1 MDKVKM
7 TTPDGVTENIEK
19 LAALFPAAVTEMR
32 GEDGTLRKGID
43 FEKLKQLLSRDIVE
57 GGERYEFSWV
67 GKKAAMAEA
76 ARPTTETLRPVKAD
90 SRDWDTTE
98 NLYIEGDNL
107 AALKVLQES
116 YLGKVKM
123 IYIDPPYNTGSDNFV
138 YPDSY
143 TMDEEEYE
151 GGIGL
156 YSFDGK
162 KLFKENNIGNPRFH
176 SDWCSMIYSR
186 LLLAKNLLS
195 TDGVICI
202 QIDDNEVENLKKIC
216 DEVFGIDNFMT
227 TIVVKM
233 SEATGM
239 KMAHADMR
247 IPKLKEYILVYT
259 NGTRKKLGE
268 VSIPKDKWDSEYK
281 TFLEGLTRDD
291 VSFLKA
297 VRENEE
303 RTLDDIRM
311 CDKILSKVSY
321 ISLGNAYKKY
331 NISESEQQTFNFQ
344 NAWRIVQTVSMTG
357 GAKQLAD
364 EKKER
369 THSVFFSIVTPQK
382 KMYFIKG
389 DYSDDIS
396 KPRIKILFA
405 DDYLTVNPCDFWQ
418 DIKTTGLDNE
428 GFVDFRNGKKPLRL
442 VERLIKLFTGDNDT
456 VLDFFAGSGT
466 TGQAVMEFNIREH
479 SSRKFILVQLPEN
492 LDTEATKQTGA
503 NKKETEELIR
513 FLDSIHRT
521 HFLSEIGKERI
532 RRAGDKIKTEH
543 PDADLDIGFR
553 VFRVDSSNMR
563 DVYYKP
569 EEFTQ
574 TMLGEAVSNIKP
586 DRTDLDLLYACLLDC
601 GVPIHLPHTTTTVDG
616 CTIHNVDNGALM
628 ACFDEHIPH
637 SVIRAMAAETPL
649 QVIFRDSAFAADA
662 DKINVTEIFKNLSPD
677 TKVRVI

>member
-107 AALKVLQES
+107 AALKILQES

-123 IYIDPPYNTGSDNFV
+123 IYIDPPYNTGNDFIYRDSWTRSQRNENEQMGMYDDDNN
-138 YPDSY
+138 
-143 TMDEEEYE
+143 T
-151 GGIGL
+151 
-156 YSFDGK
+156 
-162 KLFKENNIGNPRFH
+162 LFLNADTRGHYH

-186 LLLAKNLLS
+186 LALS
-195 TDGVICI
+195 RSYLSDDGVIFI
-202 QIDDNEVENLKKIC
+202 SIDDHEISNLISIADEIFGERNRLAILVWKK
-216 DEVFGIDNFMT
+216 
-227 TIVVKM
+227 KY
-233 SEATGM
+233 TGG
-239 KMAHADMR
+239 KGSSTFVDYH
-247 IPKLKEYILVYT
+247 EYILAYARNIEQLGDISMARPEEEKGKFVNTDAYFAERGKYYTRPLKSNLDPRPTLVYPIVLPDGSSVT
-259 NGTRKKLGE
+259 TQWICAKDTYEQLKAEGRIEFKDPKSSKFPVYRKYYENDAGGTVKIPSFIE
-268 VSIPKDKWDSEYK
+268 VSNNNAAKEELKS
-281 TFLEGLTRDD
+281 LLNVSQTRDLPFQTPKPTELLQLFVQNFTSGND
-291 VSFLKA
+291 
-297 VRENEE
+297 
-303 RTLDDIRM
+303 
-311 CDKILSKVSY
+311 Y
-321 ISLGNAYKKY
+321 I
-331 NISESEQQTFNFQ
+331 
-344 NAWRIVQTVSMTG
+344 
-357 GAKQLAD
+357 
-364 EKKER
+364 
-369 THSVFFSIVTPQK
+369 
-382 KMYFIKG
+382 
-389 DYSDDIS
+389 
-396 KPRIKILFA
+396 
-405 DDYLTVNPCDFWQ
+405 
-418 DIKTTGLDNE
+418 
-428 GFVDFRNGKKPLRL
+428 
-442 VERLIKLFTGDNDT
+442 
-456 VLDFFAGSGT
+456 LDFFSGSAST
-466 TGQAVMEFNIREH
+466 AHAVLNANICDNKKRH
-479 SSRKFILVQLPEN
+479 FIMVQLPEAN
-492 LDTEATKQTGA
+492 GLRGATYK
-503 NKKETEELIR
+503 NIC
-513 FLDSIHRT
+513 
-521 HFLSEIGKERI
+521 EIGKERI
-532 RRAGDKIKTEH
+532 RRAGDKIKAEH

-553 VFRVDSSNMR
+553 VFRIDSSNMR
-563 DVYYKP
+563 DVFYKP

-637 SVIRAMAAETPL
+637 SVIRAMAAEAPL

>member
-7 TTPDGVTENIEK
+7 TTPDGVAENIEK

-90 SRDWDTTE
+90 SRNWDTTE

-107 AALKVLQES
+107 AALKILQES

-123 IYIDPPYNTGSDNFV
+123 IYIDPPYNTGKNYIYRNDFSLDRDD
-138 YPDSY
+138 Y
-143 TMDEEEYE
+143 YE
-151 GGIGL
+151 QAGEISESG
-156 YSFDGK
+156 S
-162 KLFKENNIGNPRFH
+162 KLVSNPRTYGRFH
-176 SDWCSMIYSR
+176 SAWLTMFYERI
-186 LLLAKNLLS
+186 LLARNLLRK
-195 TDGVICI
+195 DGVLVVA
-202 QIDDNEVENLKKIC
+202 IDENEQASLETLLKEVFNESVYDVVSVPVVHNPRGVQGKNFSYIHEFAIFVFPNSIKAIADKKIPEDSVTWSQFRNWGTESERTDAKNC
-216 DEVFGIDNFMT
+216 FYPV
-227 TIVVKM
+227 VVKDDTIIGFG
-233 SEATGM
+233 SVTPNEIHPCQTE
-239 KMAHADMR
+239 KHND
-247 IPKLKEYILVYT
+247 EYWVYPIDK
-259 NGTRKKLGE
+259 NGIERKWRYARQSVDEISNMLRAKKTSSGYE
-268 VSIPKDKWDSEYK
+268 IEIGK
-281 TFLEGLTRDD
+281 TFGVQKTIWIDKRYDANEYGTKIVGELVPGGEF
-291 VSFLKA
+291 SFPKSLWTVYDA
-297 VRENEE
+297 VVAA
-303 RTLDDIRM
+303 T
-311 CDKILSKVSY
+311 S
-321 ISLGNAYKKY
+321 
-331 NISESEQQTFNFQ
+331 T
-344 NAWRIVQTVSMTG
+344 
-357 GAKQLAD
+357 
-364 EKKER
+364 EKEC
-369 THSVFFSIVTPQK
+369 TI
-382 KMYFIKG
+382 
-389 DYSDDIS
+389 
-396 KPRIKILFA
+396 
-405 DDYLTVNPCDFWQ
+405 
-418 DIKTTGLDNE
+418 
-428 GFVDFRNGKKPLRL
+428 
-442 VERLIKLFTGDNDT
+442 
-456 VLDFFAGSGT
+456 LDFFSGSAT
-466 TGQAVMEFNIREH
+466 TAHAVMQLNAEDSGH
-479 SSRKFILVQLPEN
+479 RKFIMVQLPEPC
-492 LDTEATKQTGA
+492 DEKSEAYKAGYK
-503 NKKETEELIR
+503 NIC
-513 FLDSIHRT
+513 
-521 HFLSEIGKERI
+521 EIGKERI

-637 SVIRAMAAETPL
+637 SVIRTMAAEAPL

>member
-43 FEKLKQLLSRDIVE
+43 FEKLRQLLSRDIVE

-90 SRDWDTTE
+90 SRNWDTTE

-107 AALKVLQES
+107 AALKILQES

-123 IYIDPPYNTGSDNFV
+123 IYIDPPYNTGKNYIYRNDFSLDRDD
-138 YPDSY
+138 Y
-143 TMDEEEYE
+143 YE
-151 GGIGL
+151 QAGEISESG
-156 YSFDGK
+156 S
-162 KLFKENNIGNPRFH
+162 KLVSNPRTYGRFH
-176 SDWCSMIYSR
+176 SAWLTMFYERI
-186 LLLAKNLLS
+186 LLARNLLRK
-195 TDGVICI
+195 DGVLVVA
-202 QIDDNEVENLKKIC
+202 IDENEQASLETLLKEVFSESAYDVVSFPVVHNPRGVQGKNFSYIHEFAIFVFPNSIKAIADKKIPEDSVTWSQFRNWGTESERTDAKNC
-216 DEVFGIDNFMT
+216 FYPV
-227 TIVVKM
+227 VVKDDTIIGFG
-233 SEATGM
+233 SVTPNEIHPCQTE
-239 KMAHADMR
+239 KHND
-247 IPKLKEYILVYT
+247 EYWVYPIDK
-259 NGTRKKLGE
+259 NGIERKWRYARQSVDEISNMLRAKKTSSGYE
-268 VSIPKDKWDSEYK
+268 IEIGK
-281 TFLEGLTRDD
+281 TFGVQKTIWIDKRYDANEYGTKIVGELVPGGEF
-291 VSFLKA
+291 SFPKSLWTVYDA
-297 VRENEE
+297 VVAA
-303 RTLDDIRM
+303 T
-311 CDKILSKVSY
+311 S
-321 ISLGNAYKKY
+321 
-331 NISESEQQTFNFQ
+331 T
-344 NAWRIVQTVSMTG
+344 
-357 GAKQLAD
+357 
-364 EKKER
+364 EKEC
-369 THSVFFSIVTPQK
+369 TI
-382 KMYFIKG
+382 
-389 DYSDDIS
+389 
-396 KPRIKILFA
+396 
-405 DDYLTVNPCDFWQ
+405 
-418 DIKTTGLDNE
+418 
-428 GFVDFRNGKKPLRL
+428 
-442 VERLIKLFTGDNDT
+442 
-456 VLDFFAGSGT
+456 LDFFSGSAT
-466 TGQAVMEFNIREH
+466 TAHAVMQLNAEDGGH
-479 SSRKFILVQLPEN
+479 RKFIMVQLPEPC
-492 LDTEATKQTGA
+492 DEKSEAYKAGYK
-503 NKKETEELIR
+503 NIC
-513 FLDSIHRT
+513 
-521 HFLSEIGKERI
+521 EIGKERI
-532 RRAGDKIKTEH
+532 RRAGDKIKAEH

-637 SVIRAMAAETPL
+637 SVIRAMAAEAPL

>member
-32 GEDGTLRKGID
+32 GEDGALRKGID

-107 AALKVLQES
+107 AALKILQES

-123 IYIDPPYNTGSDNFV
+123 IYIDPPYNTGNDFIYRDSWTRSQRNENEQMGMYDDDNN
-138 YPDSY
+138 
-143 TMDEEEYE
+143 T
-151 GGIGL
+151 
-156 YSFDGK
+156 
-162 KLFKENNIGNPRFH
+162 LFLNADTRGHYH

-186 LLLAKNLLS
+186 LALS
-195 TDGVICI
+195 RSYLSNDGVIFI
-202 QIDDNEVENLKKIC
+202 SIDDHEISNLISIADEIFGERNRLAILVWKK
-216 DEVFGIDNFMT
+216 
-227 TIVVKM
+227 KY
-233 SEATGM
+233 TGG
-239 KMAHADMR
+239 KGSSTFVDYH
-247 IPKLKEYILVYT
+247 EYILAYARNIEQLGDISMARPEEEKGKFVNTDAYFAERGKYYTRPLKSNLDPRPTLVYPIVLPDGSSVT
-259 NGTRKKLGE
+259 TQWICAKDTYEQLKAEGRIEFKDPKSSKFPVYRKYYENDAGGTVKIPSFIE
-268 VSIPKDKWDSEYK
+268 VSNNNAAKEELKS
-281 TFLEGLTRDD
+281 LLNVSQTRDLPFQTPKPTELLQLFVQNFTSGND
-291 VSFLKA
+291 
-297 VRENEE
+297 
-303 RTLDDIRM
+303 
-311 CDKILSKVSY
+311 Y
-321 ISLGNAYKKY
+321 I
-331 NISESEQQTFNFQ
+331 
-344 NAWRIVQTVSMTG
+344 
-357 GAKQLAD
+357 
-364 EKKER
+364 
-369 THSVFFSIVTPQK
+369 
-382 KMYFIKG
+382 
-389 DYSDDIS
+389 
-396 KPRIKILFA
+396 
-405 DDYLTVNPCDFWQ
+405 
-418 DIKTTGLDNE
+418 
-428 GFVDFRNGKKPLRL
+428 
-442 VERLIKLFTGDNDT
+442 
-456 VLDFFAGSGT
+456 LDFFSGSAST
-466 TGQAVMEFNIREH
+466 AHAVLNANICDNKKRH
-479 SSRKFILVQLPEN
+479 FIMVQLPEAN
-492 LDTEATKQTGA
+492 GLRGATYK
-503 NKKETEELIR
+503 NIC
-513 FLDSIHRT
+513 
-521 HFLSEIGKERI
+521 EIGKERI
-532 RRAGDKIKTEH
+532 RRAGDKIKAEH

-563 DVYYKP
+563 DVFYKP

-574 TMLGEAVSNIKP
+574 TMLGETVSNIKP

-637 SVIRAMAAETPL
+637 SVIRAMAAEAPL

>member
-43 FEKLKQLLSRDIVE
+43 FEKLRQLLSRDIVE

-107 AALKVLQES
+107 AALKILQES

-123 IYIDPPYNTGSDNFV
+123 IYIDPPYNTGNDFIYADDFMRTQSEENEQMGMF
-138 YPDSY
+138 
-143 TMDEEEYE
+143 DEEQNRMFRNTDTN
-151 GGIGL
+151 GH
-156 YSFDGK
+156 
-162 KLFKENNIGNPRFH
+162 FH
-176 SDWCSMIYSR
+176 SDWCSMMYSR
-186 LLLAKNLLS
+186 LTLARNLLS
-195 TDGVICI
+195 PDGVVFIS
-202 QIDDNEVENLKKIC
+202 IDDNEIENLRMIC
-216 DEVFGIDNFMT
+216 NEVFS
-227 TIVVKM
+227 
-233 SEATGM
+233 SESFIACFKWNRTA
-239 KMAHADMR
+239 KAPSLSNSVR
-247 IPKLKEYILVYT
+247 IKYEYILCYT
-259 NGTRKKLGE
+259 
-268 VSIPKDKWDSEYK
+268 
-281 TFLEGLTRDD
+281 
-291 VSFLKA
+291 
-297 VRENEE
+297 
-303 RTLDDIRM
+303 
-311 CDKILSKVSY
+311 
-321 ISLGNAYKKY
+321 
-331 NISESEQQTFNFQ
+331 
-344 NAWRIVQTVSMTG
+344 
-357 GAKQLAD
+357 
-364 EKKER
+364 KKEPVKLFGKKSYNQEAPLLNITNR
-369 THSVFFSIVTPQK
+369 PTVIEFPPNSILLSNNFNIGIYSEKYAVNLLTPI
-382 KMYFIKG
+382 FCN
-389 DYSDDIS
+389 SDHTNDTLVKIS
-396 KPRIKILFA
+396 ARFKWTQSTV
-405 DDYLTVNPCDFWQ
+405 DDYLSSGRKFV
-418 DIKTTGLDNE
+418 IKKSPSTIYYQLSSEDSFIPPADVINDE
-428 GFVDFRNGKKPLRL
+428 ECNVKKNTDASEELQRMNIPFDYSKP
-442 VERLIKLFTGDNDT
+442 VSLISYLTKSLTYNDKNALI
-456 VLDFFAGSGT
+456 LDFFSGSAT
-466 TGQAVMEFNIREH
+466 TAHAVMQLNAEDGGH
-479 SSRKFILVQLPEN
+479 RKFIMVQLPEPC
-492 LDTEATKQTGA
+492 DEKSEAYKAGYK
-503 NKKETEELIR
+503 NIC
-513 FLDSIHRT
+513 
-521 HFLSEIGKERI
+521 EIGKERI

-563 DVYYKP
+563 DVFYKP

-637 SVIRAMAAETPL
+637 SVIRAMAAEAPL

>member
-43 FEKLKQLLSRDIVE
+43 FEKLRQLLSRDIVE

-107 AALKVLQES
+107 AALKILQES

-123 IYIDPPYNTGSDNFV
+123 IYIDPPYNTGNDFI
-138 YPDSY
+138 YADDFMR
-143 TMDEEEYE
+143 TQDEENEQM
-151 GGIGL
+151 GM
-156 YSFDGK
+156 FDEDENRM
-162 KLFKENNIGNPRFH
+162 FKNTDNRGHYH
-176 SDWCSMIYSR
+176 SDWCSMVFSR
-186 LLLAKNLLS
+186 LLLARNLLS
-195 TDGVICI
+195 DDGII
-202 QIDDNEVENLKKIC
+202 FISIDDNEISNLAKLC
-216 DEVFGIDNFMT
+216 NEVFGESNYIATYLKQSKVGGGSDSKF
-227 TIVVKM
+227 VVK
-233 SEATGM
+233 E
-239 KMAHADMR
+239 H
-247 IPKLKEYILVYT
+247 EYCLVYGKDVNKT
-259 NGTRKKLGE
+259 AEMFVEHDPEYLKRYKEKDNNGRYFWDTFARPGLKNPIHYDIIAPDGTVMNYGWIHGKERYEQERKA
-268 VSIPKDKWDSEYK
+268 
-281 TFLEGLTRDD
+281 GL
-291 VSFLKA
+291 V
-297 VRENEE
+297 
-303 RTLDDIRM
+303 
-311 CDKILSKVSY
+311 
-321 ISLGNAYKKY
+321 
-331 NISESEQQTFNFQ
+331 
-344 NAWRIVQTVSMTG
+344 RIVPKSG
-357 GAKQLAD
+357 GGWSVQFKQ
-364 EKKER
+364 
-369 THSVFFSIVTPQK
+369 
-382 KMYFIKG
+382 
-389 DYSDDIS
+389 
-396 KPRIKILFA
+396 
-405 DDYLTVNPCDFWQ
+405 YLNAQ
-418 DIKTTGLDNE
+418 
-428 GFVDFRNGKKPLRL
+428 GKKPRSMTMDFGGSIEGKNDISSLFDND
-442 VERLIKLFTGDNDT
+442 KLFSYPKSVKFIKTLLATTLSNDGV
-456 VLDFFAGSGT
+456 VLDFFSGSAT
-466 TGQAVMEFNIREH
+466 TAHAVMQLNAEDGGH
-479 SSRKFILVQLPEN
+479 RKFIMVQLPEPC
-492 LDTEATKQTGA
+492 DEKSEAYKAGYK
-503 NKKETEELIR
+503 NIC
-513 FLDSIHRT
+513 
-521 HFLSEIGKERI
+521 EIGKERI
-532 RRAGDKIKTEH
+532 RRAGDKIKAEH

-553 VFRVDSSNMR
+553 VFCVDSSNMR

-637 SVIRAMAAETPL
+637 SVIRAMAAEAPL

>member
-43 FEKLKQLLSRDIVE
+43 FEKLRQLLSRDIVE

-107 AALKVLQES
+107 AALKILQES

-123 IYIDPPYNTGSDNFV
+123 IYIDPPYNTGNDFI
-138 YPDSY
+138 YADDFMR
-143 TMDEEEYE
+143 TQDEENEQM
-151 GGIGL
+151 GM
-156 YSFDGK
+156 FDEEQNRM
-162 KLFKENNIGNPRFH
+162 FKNTDNRGHYH
-176 SDWCSMIYSR
+176 SDWCSMIFSR
-186 LLLAKNLLS
+186 LLLARNLLS
-195 TDGVICI
+195 DDGII
-202 QIDDNEVENLKKIC
+202 FISIDDNEISNLSKLCNEI
-216 DEVFGIDNFMT
+216 FGESNYIATYLKQSKVGGGSDSKF
-227 TIVVKM
+227 VVK
-233 SEATGM
+233 E
-239 KMAHADMR
+239 H
-247 IPKLKEYILVYT
+247 EYCLVYGKDVNKT
-259 NGTRKKLGE
+259 AEMFVEHDPEYLKRYKEKDNNGRYFWDTFARPGLKNPIHYDIIAPDGTVMNYGWIHGKERYEQERKA
-268 VSIPKDKWDSEYK
+268 
-281 TFLEGLTRDD
+281 GL
-291 VSFLKA
+291 V
-297 VRENEE
+297 
-303 RTLDDIRM
+303 
-311 CDKILSKVSY
+311 
-321 ISLGNAYKKY
+321 
-331 NISESEQQTFNFQ
+331 
-344 NAWRIVQTVSMTG
+344 RIVPKSG
-357 GAKQLAD
+357 GGWSVQFKQ
-364 EKKER
+364 
-369 THSVFFSIVTPQK
+369 
-382 KMYFIKG
+382 
-389 DYSDDIS
+389 
-396 KPRIKILFA
+396 
-405 DDYLTVNPCDFWQ
+405 YLNAQ
-418 DIKTTGLDNE
+418 
-428 GFVDFRNGKKPLRL
+428 GKKPRSMTMDFGGSIEGKNDISSLFNND
-442 VERLIKLFTGDNDT
+442 KLFSYPKSVKFIKTLLATTLSNDGV
-456 VLDFFAGSGT
+456 VLDFFSGSAT
-466 TGQAVMEFNIREH
+466 TAHAVMQLNAEDGGH
-479 SSRKFILVQLPEN
+479 RKFIMVQLPEPC
-492 LDTEATKQTGA
+492 DEKSEAYKAGYK
-503 NKKETEELIR
+503 NIC
-513 FLDSIHRT
+513 
-521 HFLSEIGKERI
+521 EIGKERI
-532 RRAGDKIKTEH
+532 RRAGDAILKENDCWKSVPLNRNDGSKVGDYTPAKIVNIVNTNKGPVEMV
-543 PDADLDIGFR
+543 DISKDLSKLDIGFR

-586 DRTDLDLLYACLLDC
+586 GRTDLDLLYACLLDC